1 MKKKFKITA
10 AALGIMAAMLP
21 NIYAASTITYNFNQ
35 DNVKYKILLDGQSY
49 TIPDNIEYNNSG
61 KITSISLAN
70 FKESI
75 KSSSSSVKAIDYDNG
90 KLTYNGSYLSSKIS
104 NNEYIALFNNLGI
117 SLSSTSNG
125 ELAKI
130 FEKSYLPSIR
140 SKDNQKL
147 VELYN
152 NSTDET
158 KRANYKFRIDN
169 FNEDITRA
177 KNIQLESKNMT
188 IASSIPYLAV
198 QYEKEDK
205 TDMNAKTINTNIN
218 VNYYKYSI
226 IFRDLRILS
235 MKYKIGSES
244 AQYVPNFNKDTYS
257 YVIKLPESVP
267 DNATITTISE
277 GYMNKILEDNNVTGV
292 NLGLETQDDTIQL
305 KGGMGTA
312 KVKTIFKVKETY
324 GGYLD
329 SDIKA
334 DPERTYTITFTK
346 YDFLKGDLDK
356 NGIVDANDAAVALD
370 LYKYNSATKD
380 DLEIGDMDEN
390 GLIDANDAS
399 LILDVYKYGN

>member
-147 VELYN
+147 VELYK

-205 TDMNAKTINTNIN
+205 TDMNAKTINTTIN

-267 DNATITTISE
+267 D
-277 GYMNKILEDNNVTGV
+277 
-292 NLGLETQDDTIQL
+292 
-305 KGGMGTA
+305 
-312 KVKTIFKVKETY
+312 KTILKVKETY

-370 LYKYNSATKD
+370 LYKYNNATEE
-380 DLEIGDMDEN
+380 DLKIGDMDEN